1 MSNLDAFKSEVA
13 RLFFSLPASD
23 GYLLA
28 GGGALLATGISNR
41 PTEDLDFFGNR
52 TTREMSIVSRIFEL
66 AATRQGWGV
75 RPVRRS
81 EDFVR
86 IQIRG
91 TDSLAI
97 DFCRDTPAL
106 LPVNHTADGPTYAGP
121 ELAGR
126 KMLAL
131 FGRAEARDFVDVFVL
146 AKRFGRST
154 LFAHAQTFDT
164 GFGEEPFREAVA
176 RLALFDDA
184 DLPIDQTLVPELR
197 QFFRSWVA
205 ELTA

>member
-1 MSNLDAFKSEVA
+1 MSYLDNFKSEVA
-13 RLFFSLPASD
+13 CLFFSLPASD

-41 PTEDLDFFGNR
+41 PTEDLDFFGNQ

-66 AATRQGWGV
+66 AVTREGWGV

-86 IQIRG
+86 LQIHG

-131 FGRAEARDFVDVFVL
+131 FGRAEARDFVDVYVL
-146 AKRFGRST
+146 AKRFGRAT
-154 LFAHAQTFDT
+154 LFAHAQTLDA
-164 GFGEEPFREAVA
+164 GFGVQPFCEAIQ
-176 RLALFDDA
+176 RLTLFDDL
-184 DLPIDQTLVPELR
+184 DLPIDQTLVSELR
-197 QFFRSWVA
+197 QFFRSWAA

>member
-97 DFCRDTPAL
+97 DFCRDAPAL

-146 AKRFGRST
+146 AKRFGRS

>member
-1 MSNLDAFKSEVA
+1 MSNLDKFKSEVA

-23 GYLLA
+23 GHLLA

-41 PTEDLDFFGNR
+41 PTEDRDFFGHGS
-52 TTREMSIVSRIFEL
+52 TREMAIVGRIFEL
-66 AATRQGWGV
+66 AATREGWGV

-86 IQIRG
+86 LQIHG
-91 TDSLAI
+91 AETIAI

-106 LPVNHTADGPTYAGP
+106 LPVNYTAEGPTYSGL

-131 FGRAEARDFVDVFVL
+131 FARAEARDFVDVYVL
-146 AKRFGRST
+146 AKRFGRSA
-154 LFAHAQTFDT
+154 LFAHAQILDA
-164 GFGEEPFREAVA
+164 GFGKEPFCEAVA
-176 RLALFDDA
+176 RIALFNDA
-184 DLPIDQTLVPELR
+184 ALPIDQRVVPDVRE
-197 QFFRSWVA
+197 FFRIWAA
-205 ELTA
+205 ELSA